1 MSFLIEGLKSGD
13 LDDLIQPII
22 SIDEFESKIDKDA
35 VVTAFFVSNEDAADD
50 LAFFIESGN
59 YDILDADVSPGPDD
73 DGHYLVFVEF
83 IRNKDFPKTLKEIL
97 DALENLT
104 NVDSWKFTWY
114 KSDKEL
120 DFDKKA
126 VMKKVRLEKSK
137 RPKNEREE
145 NIFEFLQDSFL
156 DNIKLNK
163 KSIKFIKGNK
173 EYIYENIT
181 IGDQFLLSHLL
192 CLNSSPVK
200 LDDQSLTECRKLRFI
215 LGKMWEVDKV
225 NDYLVVSRED
235 NPQIMLLT
243 EKKK

>member
-1 MSFLIEGLKSGD
+1 MLLLNEGLHAGD
-13 LDDLIQPII
+13 LNDLIQSTI

-59 YDILDADVSPGPDD
+59 YDILDADVSPGPDN
-73 DGHYLVFVEF
+73 DGYYLVFVEF
-83 IRNKDFPKTLKEIL
+83 IRNKNFPKTLKEIL
-97 DALENLT
+97 DSLENLT

-114 KSDKEL
+114 KSDGEL
-120 DFDKKA
+120 DFNKKSI
-126 VMKKVRLEKSK
+126 MKKVRLEKNK
-137 RPKNEREE
+137 RPTNEREE

-156 DNIKLNK
+156 DDIKLNK
-163 KSIKFIKGNK
+163 KNVKFIKGNK

-181 IGDQFLLSHLL
+181 VGDQFLLSHLL
-192 CLNSSPVK
+192 SLNSSPVK
-200 LDDQSLTECRKLRFI
+200 LDDQSLTECRKLRSI

-225 NDYLVVSRED
+225 NNYLVVSRED

-243 EKKK
+243 EKIK